1 METIKKYK
9 KEIFILII
17 LICILIIFYLIGWFN
32 IKSVISDGTFI
43 IGFLSIPLA
52 ASRFI
57 SEKEESNRI
66 NKKQNE
72 LEADKFYYETLNI
85 LDDLS
90 GYSTIQIKIMQ
101 LIKIGIQGN
110 KYISVDSLDNFNE
123 ILTNT
128 AVNILTQD
136 INFTEDK
143 YDKIILGFS
152 DRSGIVT
159 EKTST
164 KEILETNNEVL
175 DLLTERIN
183 SNYTHLRKIFKFDK
197 VYEEDISNIE
207 LIDSKISEI
216 LAYKYSNKLYWKA
229 HFSEEDYDGIDFD
242 RGSDCIFYECQFD
255 NFSDFEKISNY
266 TLIRPLFNFDNESKK
281 DNFISTWDP
290 VDDKVTFPHAIY
302 KGNRISLIDEINN
315 NDNVIKV
322 DYWVERE
329 DLTRKQI
336 RERFG
341 DRYCVKISRNYN
353 NEHNGTYNSW
363 YTISKELKQNIEN
376 ENKDVVFVIDNNDN
390 VNLYIKAGNKNIS
403 KLFEL
408 KEKEHNGE
416 LQRYHFYINAY
427 KMEGDTYDLEDSRFS
442 ESAIKFKSNK
452 TNFL

>member
-1 METIKKYK
+1 METMKKYK
-9 KEIFILII
+9 KEIYILMI
-17 LICILIIFYLIGWFN
+17 LICILFLFYLIGWFD

-43 IGFLSIPLA
+43 IGFLSIPIA

-66 NKKQNE
+66 NEKQNE

-90 GYSTIQIKIMQ
+90 GYSTMQIKIMQ

-136 INFTEDK
+136 IYLTEDK
-143 YDKIILGFS
+143 YDKIILAFS
-152 DRSGIVT
+152 DRSGIET
-159 EKTST
+159 EKKST

-175 DLLTERIN
+175 DSLSERIK
-183 SNYTHLRKIFKFDK
+183 SNYPHLKKIFKFDQVIK
-197 VYEEDISNIE
+197 DDISNIE

-216 LAYKYSNKLYWKA
+216 LTNKYSKRLYWKA
-229 HFSEEDYDGIDFD
+229 HFSEKDYDGIDFD

-266 TLIRPLFNFDNESKK
+266 TLIRPLFNFDDESKK
-281 DNFISTWDP
+281 DNFISTWSP
-290 VDDKVTFPHAIY
+290 VDDKVVFPYAIY

-315 NDNVIKV
+315 NDNEIKV
-322 DYWVERE
+322 EYWVEKE
-329 DLTRKQI
+329 DLTRKEI

-341 DRYCVKISRNYN
+341 DQYCVKISRNYN
-353 NEHNGTYNSW
+353 KEHNGTYNSW
-363 YTISKELKQNIEN
+363 YTISKQLKQNIEKG
-376 ENKDVVFVIDNNDN
+376 NKEVIFVIDNDDN
-390 VNLYIKAGNKNIS
+390 VNLYIKVGNKNIS

-408 KEKEHNGE
+408 KEKENDGE

-427 KMEGDTYDLEDSRFS
+427 RMEDDTYDLEDSRFS